1 MKGQL
6 RVHRKLINNHSN
18 NISLSLS
25 LFPTLSPLASSFL
38 KGGDGLGLC
47 ADVTQAS
54 EAKRVLDETIAAF
67 GHVDI
72 LINAGVHNAQPNG
85 FGKMTEEYW
94 KSSIDTNLH
103 AQVGRRS
110 DDHAGHVCRG
120 NLASFE
126 SAFIALRNASSFVS

>member
-1 MKGQL
+1 MSVPPIPHPL
-6 RVHRKLINNHSN
+6 
-18 NISLSLS
+18 
-25 LFPTLSPLASSFL
+25 PLAYSPTSA

-103 AQVGRRS
+103 AQVRLTSG
-110 DDHAGHVCRG
+110 
-120 NLASFE
+120 L
-126 SAFIALRNASSFVS
+126 